1 LHEFICNSILGLF
14 PEGRLERKA
23 REREL
28 KKRGSKEGRVIKS
41 RRMGWARHATFTAK
55 LLRTE
60 F

>member
-1 LHEFICNSILGLF
+1 LF
-14 PEGRLERKA
+14 PEGRIERKA

-41 RRMGWARHATFTAK
+41 RHSAFTAK
-55 LLRTE
+55 LLHTK